1 MENFL
6 KELRE
11 ILTLNNYNDVD
22 ETIEYFKELIL
33 DSIENGQSE
42 EEVIESLG
50 SAKEVAYT
58 IIGDKKIRIDET
70 TSNVVSIEAISADI
84 NIDTY
89 DGDKIN
95 VECNNSKFEVRN
107 VNGSIYI
114 KEIKKI
120 FIISIN
126 KSKDNIYIHIPKNYK
141 LNKMLLIGVSSDID
155 IKGDFFID
163 ELKIKTVSG
172 NIKINKLDS
181 NAISIN
187 TVSGDVRINDI
198 KTNDANVST
207 VSGDI
212 TSETIKCISFNGKAV
227 SGDVNFEGA
236 VDKLNL
242 NTKSGDINV
251 LIDGLEED
259 YHIECKDMADKKI
272 ADKSLILN
280 SITGD
285 INYSFKG

>member
-6 KELRE
+6 KELGE
-11 ILTLNNYNDVD
+11 ILTLNNYSDVD

-42 EEVIESLG
+42 EEVIEALG

-58 IIGDKKIRIDET
+58 VLGDKKIRIDET
-70 TSNVVSIEAISADI
+70 TSDVVSIETISADI
-84 NIDTY
+84 NIDAY

-107 VNGSIYI
+107 DNGSIYI
-114 KEIKKI
+114 KEIKKV
-120 FIISIN
+120 FAISIN
-126 KSKDNIYIHIPKNYK
+126 KSSNNIYIHIPKNYK

-163 ELKIKTVSG
+163 ELKVKTVSG
-172 NIKINKLDS
+172 DIEINKLDC
-181 NAISIN
+181 NIVSIN
-187 TVSGDVRINDI
+187 TVSGDVEINDTKI
-198 KTNDANVST
+198 NDANVST
-207 VSGDI
+207 VSGDA

-227 SGDVNFEGA
+227 SGDVDFKGS
-236 VDKLNL
+236 VDRLNL

-251 LIDGLEED
+251 SIDGLEED

-272 ADKSLILN
+272 ADKSLTLN
-280 SITGD
+280 SVTGD
-285 INYSFKG
+285 IDYSFKG

>member
-1 MENFL
+1 MEDFL

-11 ILTLNNYNDVD
+11 ILTLNNYGDVD

-42 EEVIESLG
+42 EEVIQTLG

-58 IIGDKKIRIDET
+58 VLGDKKIRIDET
-70 TSNVVSIEAISADI
+70 TSGIVSIEATSADI

-89 DGDKIN
+89 DGEKIN

-107 VNGSIYI
+107 DNGSIYI

-120 FIISIN
+120 FAISIN
-126 KSKDNIYIHIPKNYK
+126 KSNDNINIHIPKGYK

-155 IKGDFFID
+155 IKGDFFIG

-172 NIKINKLDS
+172 
-181 NAISIN
+181 
-187 TVSGDVRINDI
+187 DVEINDT

-212 TSETIKCISFNGKAV
+212 RSETIKCINFNGKAV
-227 SGDVNFEGA
+227 SGDVDFKGV

-251 LIDGLEED
+251 SIDGLEED

-280 SITGD
+280 SISGD
-285 INYSFKG
+285 VDYSFKG